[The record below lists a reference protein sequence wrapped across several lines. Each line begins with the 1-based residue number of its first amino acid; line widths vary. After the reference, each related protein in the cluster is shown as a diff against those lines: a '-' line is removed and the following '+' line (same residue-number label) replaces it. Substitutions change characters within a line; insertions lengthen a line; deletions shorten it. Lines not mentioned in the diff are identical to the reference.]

1 MPAKT
6 LTKVE
11 QPKKL
16 RQCCS
21 DDLTVDKWR
30 FKLKT
35 IGGWQ
40 LWWKINPKCCFIFLG
55 TRSLIIMYRD
65 VSECIRMY
73 RNVSG
78 IGFLAENQARHVPI
92 HSDTSR
98 YVQIS
103 SRSSSRSRSKSP
115 LFRMAA
121 KNCLTD
127 TRWLCKSDMVSTASP
142 QKQNCRHHSDINGKC
157 FKTDSNNLKMCI

>member
-6 LTKVE
+6 FTKVE

-65 VSECIRMY
+65 VSECIGDRFSSRKSSPTRSDTFRY
-73 RNVSG
+73 
-78 IGFLAENQARHVPI
+78 IPI
-92 HSDTSR
+92 RPDTSR
-98 YVQIS
+98 FLHAV
-103 SRSSSRSRSKSP
+103 
-115 LFRMAA
+115 LHAA
-121 KNCLTD
+121 VRNPPYFA
-127 TRWLCKSDMVSTASP
+127 WLPRTVSQTQGGCASP
-142 QKQNCRHHSDINGKC
+142 TWFQLPAHKNKTAGITAISMASVSKQTRTIWRCA
-157 FKTDSNNLKMCI
+157 